1 MRPVFCHRARRFLAP
16 RHSFGT
22 GGAVSRMRGVLVGSV
37 LVLGRAERRDRL
49 GCPLVLPF
57 RSRFGI
63 WRRELGESGAR
74 SRELRIPRGSGA
86 NPHPISGAGDPTSA
100 PPPTQGGRSP
110 NSRRLRSLAW
120 GRRRSVGTGAPLG
133 DIWGPEPERCSLA
146 SRSPCRLPV
155 KPRPRPWL
163 PGIGSSWKV
172 SGRVLPAR
180 EAPTCT
186 RGRRCFQGVGCGNA
200 RGLSGEVE

>member
-1 MRPVFCHRARRFLAP
+1 MIGSVVPWCCPSGAALGSGGGSWVKAELGAGSCASHEAQGQILTPFLGLGTPP
-16 RHSFGT
+16 RHPH
-22 GGAVSRMRGVLVGSV
+22 RHRGV
-37 LVLGRAERRDRL
+37 RAQTAG
-49 GCPLVLPF
+49 GC
-57 RSRFGI
+57 RA
-63 WRRELGESGAR
+63 W
-74 SRELRIPRGSGA
+74 
-86 NPHPISGAGDPTSA
+86 H
-100 PPPTQGGRSP
+100 
-110 NSRRLRSLAW
+110 W
-120 GRRRSVGTGAPLG
+120 GRRLSVGTGAPLG
-133 DIWGPEPERCSLA
+133 DIWGPEPERCSPA

-186 RGRRCFQGVGCGNA
+186 RGRCCFQGVGCGNA